1 VKKFED
7 VIRMD
12 LDYQKNWSLMY
23 DVQLIV
29 KTILVLFSKKAGA
42 S

>member
-1 VKKFED
+1 
-7 VIRMD
+7 MD

-23 DVQLIV
+23 DVKLIL

-42 S
+42 A